1 MVNLIILEKNKKN
14 IQILNLDDLEK
25 LNLKDIDKNILKE
38 NGLIKNINSQ
48 VKILGNGELNSS
60 INIKVDFYSDSAKS
74 KIEKA
79 GGKADII

>member
-1 MVNLIILEKNKKN
+1 MV
-14 IQILNLDDLEK
+14 
-25 LNLKDIDKNILKE
+25 
-38 NGLIKNINSQ
+38 
-48 VKILGNGELNSS
+48 NSS